1 MRAAEAGWQPSS
13 PSPYPVFRPGVIHS
27 MEAQIFVEETHMA
40 APIRRTAKPIQKGKK
55 LGSVKPLSAK
65 MLKTY
70 TTLKTY

>member
-1 MRAAEAGWQPSS
+1 
-13 PSPYPVFRPGVIHS
+13 
-27 MEAQIFVEETHMA
+27 MA